1 MPRVKQEE
9 RFFKN
14 AQTWKQVST
23 NVPPEV
29 LKALKQQVTKE
40 YTMSHVIRDLISESD
55 IMRGGLP
62 QPQWSKSL
70 LSELAALRAEV
81 ADLKEMLAVLQPP
94 AVAPE
99 EASPEEAPA
108 LLAVVEPVDEPTVI
122 QPEKERQPSLIGR
135 LTQMLAVVRKTA

>member
-23 NVPPEV
+23 NVPPEM

-70 LSELAALRAEV
+70 ASELAALRAEV
-81 ADLKEMLAVLQPP
+81 ADLKEMLALFQPP
-94 AVAPE
+94 AAPE
-99 EASPEEAPA
+99 ESCPEEAAA
-108 LLAVVEPVDEPTVI
+108 LLAVVEPVDEATVI